1 MLMISRRIGESIC
14 IGDDVE
20 VVIKEIHRRHV
31 KLAVKAGPRQLILRG
46 ELRASIEAANRA
58 AATTSMDFELP
69 APAASAAVS
78 AAAPPA
84 PSTPS
89 TPSEAP

>member
-20 VVIKEIHRRHV
+20 IVIKEIHRRTV

-58 AATTSMDFELP
+58 ATATAPDFQLP
-69 APAASAAVS
+69 APA
-78 AAAPPA
+78 PA
-84 PSTPS
+84 PERPRTVPPGTP
-89 TPSEAP
+89 

>member
-1 MLMISRRIGESIC
+1 MLMISRRVGESIC

-58 AATTSMDFELP
+58 AATTSIDFELP
-69 APAASAAVS
+69 APNPTAAASAA
-78 AAAPPA
+78 PPVP
-84 PSTPS
+84 PS
-89 TPSEAP
+89 PSEAP

>member
-69 APAASAAVS
+69 APTPAAAAS
-78 AAAPPA
+78 AAPPA

-89 TPSEAP
+89 EAP

>member
-20 VVIKEIHRRHV
+20 VVIKEIHRRNV

-69 APAASAAVS
+69 TPTPAAAAS
-78 AAAPPA
+78 AAPPA

-89 TPSEAP
+89 EAP

>member
-20 VVIKEIHRRHV
+20 IVIKEIHRRNV

-58 AATTSMDFELP
+58 AATTPLDFELP
-69 APAASAAVS
+69 VAGS
-78 AAAPPA
+78 
-84 PSTPS
+84 
-89 TPSEAP
+89 PSEAP

>member
-20 VVIKEIHRRHV
+20 IVIKEIHRRTV

-58 AATTSMDFELP
+58 ATTTAPDFQLP
-69 APAASAAVS
+69 APAAAAVHAS
-78 AAAPPA
+78 ERPRTVPPG
-84 PSTPS
+84 TP
-89 TPSEAP
+89 

>member
-20 VVIKEIHRRHV
+20 IVIKEIHRRTV
-31 KLAVKAGPRQLILRG
+31 KLAVKAGPRMLILRG

-58 AATTSMDFELP
+58 AAATTPLDFKIP
-69 APAASAAVS
+69 APAAAAS
-78 AAAPPA
+78 APPSSA
-84 PSTPS
+84 
-89 TPSEAP
+89 PSEAP